1 MISVHGLALLV
12 ALILNAAANLLM
24 KIGMTKV
31 AAGGGLL
38 QDGVSA
44 AAMKV
49 LTSPILIMG
58 LTCFALNACFYMF
71 ALQSKVLK
79 ISLAYP
85 LMVGGGYAII
95 AVVGYFILDDRLSL
109 AQKVGVA
116 LILGGVILI
125 ASRAHA
131 GIAA

>member
-95 AVVGYFILDDRLSL
+95 AVVGYYVLDDRLSL

-125 ASRAHA
+125 ASRARA